1 MKAKKFNKSFDQLI
15 LPFFILVLF
24 LFSLSSI
31 YNLTLNLE
39 DMVRIEGKVG
49 AIRIKE
55 ENGLRGRK
63 NYNLYVY
70 LQSGYKYKIMDD
82 DLFENCRNR
91 IQENVEF
98 GDSITI
104 FTRTQRQTNFG
115 SGTKDLI
122 YQLEHEG
129 QILMPLEIM
138 QTNFRGLLIFELL
151 ILSGLTTFQIYR
163 VKKRTKKN

>member
-1 MKAKKFNKSFDQLI
+1 MKAKKFIKSFDQLI

-49 AIRIKE
+49 AIRIE
-55 ENGLRGRK
+55 EERGLRGRK

-70 LQSGYKYKIMDD
+70 LQRGYKYKIMDD
-82 DLFENCRNR
+82 DLFENYRNR

-98 GDSITI
+98 GDKITI

-115 SGTKDLI
+115 TGTKDLI

-129 QILMPLEIM
+129 QILMPIEIM
-138 QTNFRGLLIFELL
+138 YTNFRGLLIFELF
-151 ILSGLTTFQIYR
+151 ILAGLTTFQIYR
-163 VKKRTKKN
+163 VKKRSKEN